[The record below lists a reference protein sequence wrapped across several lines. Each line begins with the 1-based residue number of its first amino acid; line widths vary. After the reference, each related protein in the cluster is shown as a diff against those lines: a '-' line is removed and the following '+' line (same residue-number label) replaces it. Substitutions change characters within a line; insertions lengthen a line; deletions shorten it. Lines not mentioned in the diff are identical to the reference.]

1 MADLESLNYPSIS
14 DMSTDEAIEALRQIR
29 LSRRISTKPTKTTRK
44 VTKKKAPKVDPNSMT
59 ADQVAE
65 LLKTLGG

>member
-1 MADLESLNYPSIS
+1 MT
-14 DMSTDEAIEALRQIR
+14 TDEALEHLRLIR
-29 LSRRISTKPTKTTRK
+29 LSRRVPLKKTKTTRK
-44 VTKKKAPKVDPNSMT
+44 VMKKNLPKIDPNSMT